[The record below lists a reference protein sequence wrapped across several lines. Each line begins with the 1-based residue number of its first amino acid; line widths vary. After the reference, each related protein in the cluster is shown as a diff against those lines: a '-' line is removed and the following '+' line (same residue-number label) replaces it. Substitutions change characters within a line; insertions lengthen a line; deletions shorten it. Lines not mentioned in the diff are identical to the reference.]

1 MSLNREEIYN
11 ALVNSGL
18 SEQEIK
24 KELKKMEN
32 EYQDIVSENG
42 MLFMIAKEKDLPII
56 QELYKELENEIDHD
70 EFAISISEIREG
82 MSNIVLL
89 GKIQYIIKPREF
101 VHKDGT
107 PGKVGSFLLNDGT
120 GGIKIVLW
128 GEQTKV
134 MAHEFFKINELIRI
148 IGGYAKKNR
157 EGNIDVY
164 EGKKGR
170 VILAPDD
177 VELRRFPL
185 LQGLHFS
192 ESDDTALLKIPDKE
206 EKFIS
211 TIEGTVVKI
220 EQFEEKKLKNGEMT
234 FLLRFLLTSE
244 LSTIPVVVWGMQAV
258 ECLKL
263 IDKGISIKLVNIIT
277 KFNEYSHQEEVRFTK
292 NTKIE
297 VL

>member
-1 MSLNREEIYN
+1 MSLSREEIYN

-18 SEQEIK
+18 SKEEIEQ
-24 KELKKMEN
+24 ELKKMEN
-32 EYQDIVSENG
+32 KYQDIVSENG

-70 EFAISISEIREG
+70 EFAISISEVREG

-120 GGIKIVLW
+120 GGIKIVQW
-128 GEQTKV
+128 GEQTTV
-134 MAHEFFKINELIRI
+134 MTREFFKINELIRI
-148 IGGYAKKNR
+148 IGGYAKKSR
-157 EGNIDVY
+157 DGDIDVY
-164 EGKKGR
+164 LSKKGR
-170 VILAPDD
+170 VILAPND

-185 LQGLHFS
+185 LQGLQFS
-192 ESDDTALLKIPDKE
+192 ESDDKDLLNIPDKE
-206 EKFIS
+206 EGFIS
-211 TIEGTVVKI
+211 IIEGTVVKI
-220 EQFEEKKLKNGEMT
+220 EQFEEKVLKNGEMT
-234 FLLRFLLTSE
+234 FLLRFLLACES
-244 LSTIPVVVWGMQAV
+244 STILVVVWGMQAV
-258 ECLKL
+258 ECLKF
-263 IDKGISIKLVNIIT
+263 IEEGISIKLMNIIT
-277 KFNEYSHQEEVRFTK
+277 KFNEYSHQEEVHFTK